1 MTILVTRPSPAG
13 EALVSALCARGQ
25 NAVSAPLIRIQ
36 PGGELPL
43 LTTKMAALSP
53 GDALFL
59 LSKNAV
65 YHANKQLIQ
74 QNYLWSDKFCYY
86 GIGQSTAQYFQTL
99 TGLPAAFMSG
109 GETSEHLL
117 TRPDLQTLTGRRIL
131 LLRGNGGR
139 EHLAQTLR
147 ERGADVNYC
156 ECYRREPVEYNGGE
170 CALQWQ
176 KQQVN
181 TLVVTSGEM
190 LQLLRQLIPPAHI
203 SWLFQCRIVVVSD
216 RLAAAAHSLGWQHII
231 IARSADNEALLQ
243 ALQ

>member
-13 EALVSALCARGQ
+13 EILVSALRARGQ
-25 NAVSAPLIRIQ
+25 NAISAPLIRIQ
-36 PGGELPL
+36 PGDDLPL

-99 TGLPAAFMSG
+99 TGLSAAFMSG

-117 TRPDLQTLTGRRIL
+117 THPDLQTLTGRRIL

-147 ERGADVNYC
+147 ERSADVNYC
-156 ECYRREPVEYNGGE
+156 ECYRREPVEYDGGE
-170 CALQWQ
+170 YALRWQ

-190 LQLLRQLIPPAHI
+190 LQLLRQLIPPAHL

-216 RLAAAAHSLGWQHII
+216 RLATIAHSLGWQHII